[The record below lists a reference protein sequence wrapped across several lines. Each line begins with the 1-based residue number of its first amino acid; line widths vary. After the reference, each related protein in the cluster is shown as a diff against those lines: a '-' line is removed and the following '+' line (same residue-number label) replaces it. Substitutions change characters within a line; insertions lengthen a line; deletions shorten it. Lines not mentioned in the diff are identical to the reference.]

1 MYLFQNGYTGMP
13 FYSVSWRCACHML
26 SNVCKRLYPRRRFYS
41 HPVFVYWYIFRALSL
56 LNIFKIQD
64 QPCVRFVSFLISI
77 NWCCW
82 FGRSVSTRP
91 FFRKLSLGYYFFK
104 KSFFNFVSE
113 LNQEKAYDKAVDISG
128 NLLFSDWTRTV
139 YQVNNWSDYRD
150 GSLII
155 GVSLLQMIS

>member
-1 MYLFQNGYTGMP
+1 MT
-13 FYSVSWRCACHML
+13 
-26 SNVCKRLYPRRRFYS
+26 RFYS
-41 HPVFVYWYIFRALSL
+41 HPVFVYWYILRALSL

-64 QPCVRFVSFLISI
+64 QPCVRFVSFLRSI

-82 FGRSVSTRP
+82 FDRSVLTRP
-91 FFRKLSLGYYFFK
+91 FFRKLSLGYFFF

-113 LNQEKAYDKAVDISG
+113 LNQEKLYDKAVDISG

-139 YQVNNWSDYRD
+139 YQVNNWTDYRD

-155 GVSLLQMIS
+155 GVSLLLMISWLPYTVMTKLNPKFTASWDLQRNTSSIWWCS